1 MITKEQLKEELDNL
15 EDTQALNQVHQL
27 IQKLK
32 LSLVTG
38 DNTQKS
44 NPQEQQQAMN
54 DFFGM
59 HKDLGIDSVEEEVRL
74 IRQGRR
80 GLFNDI

>member
-1 MITKEQLKEELDNL
+1 MITKEQLKEELDGL
-15 EDTQALNQVHQL
+15 EDTLVLNQVHQL

-44 NPQEQQQAMN
+44 NLQEQQQAMN

-59 HKDLGIDSVEEEVRL
+59 HKELGIDSVEEELRL